1 MRLYTREDSIM
12 SGRFTVTRRIFCKQ
26 KKRREVYDAG
36 KEDDASKEIETIK
49 MEVNTYLLL
58 VGIRA
63 SLGPKYFRVLN
74 HRGWRISVY
83 GIVEKVQAPV
93 LAGAG
98 RRAATFRDLD
108 LTMWYVGRI
117 SG

>member
-1 MRLYTREDSIM
+1 M
-12 SGRFTVTRRIFCKQ
+12 
-26 KKRREVYDAG
+26 YDAE
-36 KEDDASKEIETIK
+36 KDDASKEIETIK

-74 HRGWRISVY
+74 HRGWRTSVC
-83 GIVEKVQAPV
+83 GIIEKVQAPV

-98 RRAATFRDLD
+98 RRAASIRDLN

-117 SG
+117 AG